1 MRSRTENFDLI
12 LEKEAF
18 CDILMLSL
26 LQSSMLKGNLVII
39 QIKLLMSQSYGNPT
53 E

>member
-1 MRSRTENFDLI
+1 MP
-12 LEKEAF
+12 
-18 CDILMLSL
+18 L

-39 QIKLLMSQSYGNPT
+39 QIRLLMSQSYGNPA